1 MHIRLISPI
10 MSDLRDPGYLS
21 TLARTFDVRLSAVC
35 LAQGPASIESEVD
48 HLLAGPDT
56 LRLARAAEAEGCD
69 AVIVDCMLDPA
80 VSACREA
87 VDIPVFGPGEIAIH
101 AAAVLG
107 HRFSIIAVRQRQ
119 APTYR
124 TLARHCGLEARLA
137 SVRSLE
143 IPVLALNDDAERL
156 EQAMLAACERAVLD
170 DGADTVVL
178 GCAALENGADR
189 LTAGMKRNGHDVVV
203 LEGLPLAVGQ
213 AATFVRC
220 GLGHAK
226 RAYPAASS
234 PELVTVA

>member
-10 MSDLRDPGYLS
+10 TSDLRDPAYLS
-21 TLARTFDVRLSAVC
+21 ALERRFDVRLSAIC

-56 LRLARAAEAEGCD
+56 LRLAREAEAEGCD

-87 VDIPVFGPGEIAIH
+87 LDVPVFGPGEIALH

-107 HRFSIIAVRQRQ
+107 HRFSIIAVMERQ

-143 IPVLALNDDAERL
+143 IPVLALNQDSERL
-156 EQAMLAACERAVLD
+156 ERVMLAACERAVVE

-178 GCAALENGADR
+178 GCTALEDGANR
-189 LTAGMKRNGHDVVV
+189 LTAGMKQNGHDVVV
-203 LEGLPLAVGQ
+203 VEGLPLAVGQ

-220 GLGHAK
+220 GLSHAK
-226 RAYPAASS
+226 RAYPAPSRTAT
-234 PELVTVA
+234 VTTP